1 MTLALKII
9 IGVIAYALALRL
21 AVCLIQANRDRR
33 PND

>member
-9 IGVIAYALALRL
+9 IGVIAYAIFLRL
-21 AVCLIQANRDRR
+21 VVCLIQAKRDRR